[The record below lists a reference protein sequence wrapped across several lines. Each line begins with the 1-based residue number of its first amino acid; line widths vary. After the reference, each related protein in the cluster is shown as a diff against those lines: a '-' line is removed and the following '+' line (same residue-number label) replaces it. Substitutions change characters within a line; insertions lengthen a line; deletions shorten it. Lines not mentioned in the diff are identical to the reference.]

1 MSNFIKLLR
10 NSDIYASREAA
21 VSALQTKLAALT
33 DGEICIASYGTSWD
47 TAKSILGVAR
57 YKDNK
62 HSYTIFDVDQT
73 SSDVQKAIEALDV
86 SDVAVEGQYVSSVS
100 ETDGKISVTRK
111 DLEASTVKYTNEM
124 SVAATLKKLMDKN
137 FPLTVSCTI
146 TPNSLQEIGTTVAT
160 VTISGFSAT
169 VDGKSVTVTGKT
181 VNGTAVS
188 GASWTASN
196 VSKTT
201 TYTVN
206 ITAEGET
213 KSVSKSLTF
222 VGPIYVGYSSAS
234 AASEADMK
242 TLTKQSLRSS
252 FGTVTFNGTA
262 TESGGQYVTIYTPY
276 AISHVLSAGFDI
288 FGEFAKTT
296 FTYQGVIYY
305 CYRHT
310 AKTAS
315 AAFTIS

>member
-1 MSNFIKLLR
+1 MSNFVKLLR
-10 NSDIYASREAA
+10 NANIYADKASAIA
-21 VSALQTKLAALT
+21 ALQTKLGSLT
-33 DGEICIASYGTSWD
+33 DGEICVSSYGDSWEN
-47 TAKSILGVAR
+47 AKSVFGVTR
-57 YKDNK
+57 YVNGSR
-62 HSYTIFDVDQT
+62 SYTIFDMDQS
-73 SSDVQKAIEALDV
+73 SSDVEKAISALDV
-86 SDVAVEGQYVSSVS
+86 SDAEVNGQYVSSVS

-111 DLEASTVKYTNEM
+111 DLEASTVKYTDEM

-137 FPLTVSCTI
+137 FPMTVSCTI

-160 VTISGFSAT
+160 VTISDFSAT
-169 VDGKSVTVTGKT
+169 VDGKSVTITNKT
-181 VNGTAVS
+181 VNGTSVS

-196 VSKTT
+196 VSKNT

-213 KSVSKSLTF
+213 KSVSKSITF

-234 AASEADMK
+234 TASETDMK
-242 TLTKQSLRSS
+242 ALTKQSLRSS
-252 FGTVTFNGTA
+252 FGTVAFKGTT

-288 FGEFAKTT
+288 FGEFAKST
-296 FTYQGVIYY
+296 FTYQGVTYY

-310 AKTAS
+310 AKTSS
-315 AAFTIS
+315 ADFTIS